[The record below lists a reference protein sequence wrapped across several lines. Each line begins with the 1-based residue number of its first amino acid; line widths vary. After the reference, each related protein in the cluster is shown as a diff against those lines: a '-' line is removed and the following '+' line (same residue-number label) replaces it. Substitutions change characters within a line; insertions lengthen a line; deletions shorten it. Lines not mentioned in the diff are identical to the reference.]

1 MSQKRRIKGPARA
14 RKTGALRERSHV
26 ALDRQTEE
34 LLFADVE
41 VLSEGSVRDGIFYGS
56 TMITIDLTRVDGGL
70 RRPLGIEG
78 RARLLAAIDGSVRVR
93 IRAMRIAIDEV
104 ARRHPTEKLGTA
116 HVETRVEVSG
126 DKLHLDVDLEV
137 PFGVSSA
144 KGR

>member
-1 MSQKRRIKGPARA
+1 
-14 RKTGALRERSHV
+14 
-26 ALDRQTEE
+26 
-34 LLFADVE
+34 
-41 VLSEGSVRDGIFYGS
+41 
-56 TMITIDLTRVDGGL
+56 
-70 RRPLGIEG
+70 
-78 RARLLAAIDGSVRVR
+78 
-93 IRAMRIAIDEV
+93 MRIAIDEV